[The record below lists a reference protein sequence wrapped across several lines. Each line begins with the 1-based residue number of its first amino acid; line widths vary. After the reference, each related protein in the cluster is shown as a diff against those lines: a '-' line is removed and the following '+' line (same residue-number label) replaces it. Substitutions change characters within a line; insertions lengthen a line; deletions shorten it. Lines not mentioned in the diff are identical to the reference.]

1 MVDISLQNVIKTFGN
16 VTALNNLSLDIHKN
30 ELFGFIGP
38 DGAGK
43 TTLFRIILSLLLPD
57 SGEITVGEIDVK
69 KEIFKLRKIIGYMP
83 GNFSLYEDLSIEENL
98 DFFARVFASSIEENY
113 DLIKP
118 IYTQIEKFKKR
129 KAGDLSGGMK
139 QKLALC
145 CALIHRPKL
154 LVLDEPTTGVD
165 AVSRAEFWENL
176 KKIQKQGITILVST
190 PYMDEASLCDRVALM
205 EAGEILSI
213 NTPKV
218 IVSDFQ
224 KRLIAVKATNI
235 YQLIQNLKS
244 YKNSR
249 TVFPFGETVHI
260 TLQNES
266 AEAKKD
272 LIELENYLSTK
283 QKCQVFYIEPNIEDC
298 FMELMKNR

>member
-224 KRLIAVKATNI
+224 ERLIAVKATNI